1 MALEQELIQEIQDKD
16 VMFKDV
22 QEEKNNFK
30 GLGVKNRY
38 VKQ

>member
-1 MALEQELIQEIQDKD
+1 MALEQELIQELQDKD

-22 QEEKNNFK
+22 QKETNNFN